1 MNTKIAAVIGFAL
14 IGAAFA
20 LQLSH
25 KPAPVLESR
34 AIPQEPAVAATP
46 VSIAPGPAFEEKSTR
61 SLASHNQPV
70 VTSSSAVEVIAKIK
84 EALSHPGSRHAY
96 ATFSRL
102 SETVD
107 ASNVREVLAFV
118 QTLPKPQE
126 KSMLISLFVARWAE
140 LDAAAALAYAEAL
153 PSGTTRNWALTSAVG
168 GWPESYPAAATAWV
182 QQLPIGPLRDQAMQT
197 VVSALADADPQ
208 NALAFLENLP
218 PGRNKQSLYWP
229 VFSRW

>member
-61 SLASHNQPV
+61 SLASHNQRG
-70 VTSSSAVEVIAKIK
+70 VTSSSAAEIIAKIK
-84 EALSHPGSRHAY
+84 EALSHPGSRHTY
-96 ATFSRL
+96 ATFSKL

-107 ASNVREVLAFV
+107 ASNVRELLTFV

-126 KSMLISLFVARWAE
+126 KSMLVSLFVARWAE
-140 LDAAAALAYAEAL
+140 LDPPAAIAYAQGL
-153 PSGTTRNWALTSAVG
+153 PAGVTRNWALTSAVS
-168 GWPESYPAAATAWV
+168 GWAERDPTGATAWV
-182 QQLPIGPLRDQAMQT
+182 QQLPAGP
-197 VVSALADADPQ
+197 
-208 NALAFLENLP
+208 
-218 PGRNKQSLYWP
+218 
-229 VFSRW
+229 